1 MVISGCQKQNEQYH
15 IHTLGKAIYFRK
27 SFLEAT
33 GTMGTPEYNTLME
46 LQAKHPNF
54 KLLPWSIAEPKK
66 KKESYKGLT
75 LERMDA
81 FLKWKYKNNQAD
93 YDAVK
98 AEFDGIKGF
107 CDEFHKG
114 SSGGNCKK
122 WFLER
127 YKDEYLNWAKKKAK
141 LEKKKDETA
150 ENAGESNN
158 NTAEPTEN
166 TQEPIPNANESA
178 SSEQ

>member
-1 MVISGCQKQNEQYH
+1 MKEFTMKKNEQYH
-15 IHTLGKAIYFRK
+15 IYTLGKAIYFRK

-46 LQAKHPNF
+46 LQERHPDF
-54 KLLPWSIAEPKK
+54 KLLPWNIAAPKK

-81 FLKWKYKNNQAD
+81 FLKWKYKE
-93 YDAVK
+93 DAAEYKTVK
-98 AEFDGIKGF
+98 TEFDEIKGF

-122 WFLER
+122 WFVER
-127 YKDEYLNWAKKKAK
+127 YKEEYLNWAKIKAK
-141 LEKKKDETA
+141 KDASTDNAEESSDNASETT
-150 ENAGESNN
+150 ENA
-158 NTAEPTEN
+158 
-166 TQEPIPNANESA
+166 QETNKNLDDYA